1 MPNPALVLLVHKR
14 PQYYEQVIDAI
25 CKLKAIERF
34 TFYVSIDQ
42 SDQQQQLRKRLE
54 SLNAKCSS
62 RSLHSPLSSLT
73 ALSLLYA
80 TTIPHVTHPDVFRS
94 ARFTRAV
101 ERLGSSGAS
110 PQFCCSALV

>member
-62 RSLHSPLSSLT
+62 CLPHCTAHCPLSLRCLFSMPLPFRMSLT
-73 ALSLLYA
+73 LMSSVLLALL
-80 TTIPHVTHPDVFRS
+80 
-94 ARFTRAV
+94 
-101 ERLGSSGAS
+101 E
-110 PQFCCSALV
+110 Q